1 MQMTETKARA
11 GADVSPVQ
19 EVKQAVTGFVSDFK
33 SFREDIQAK
42 LQQQDERLT
51 MLDRKSKLAAR
62 TPLATAAEIH
72 APHMKAFGE
81 YLRTGDD
88 DGLRGLEFETKSM
101 STLANSDGRL
111 PCRSADLGAYPV
123 GVAVDGVAAG
133 RGLGGDGG
141 IDQL

>member
-62 TPLATAAEIH
+62 TPLASAAEIH

-88 DGLRGLEFETKSM
+88 DGLRGLELDSKSM
-101 STLANSDGRL
+101 ST
-111 PCRSADLGAYPV
+111 
-123 GVAVDGVAAG
+123 AVN
-133 RGLGGDGG
+133 GDGG
-141 IDQL
+141 YLIDPQTAETIRSTLHSTASIRAIAPS